1 MRACNGASMPQ
12 EHRLSTAFSALRA
25 AAPTARVLILLIR
38 CGLTS
43 PPLPALVYGVLFLLC
58 RRAAT
63 TLLLI
68 STLALFRRTLLL
80 AAALLVVL
88 VHQFSL
94 AGPEAHVECRP
105 IGRRREPVRGRKS
118 NVEKTVMAVVAAI
131 KLPED

>member
-1 MRACNGASMPQ
+1 VIERQ
-12 EHRLSTAFSALRA
+12 HRLSTALSALRA

-43 PPLPALVYGVLFLLC
+43 PLLLALISGVLFLLC

-68 STLALFRRTLLL
+68 SALALFASTLLL

-94 AGPEAHVECRP
+94 VGPELMSKVGQSVVTLLGCVD
-105 IGRRREPVRGRKS
+105 GRSLS
-118 NVEKTVMAVVAAI
+118 NATAS
-131 KLPED
+131 LR